1 MNEIDSFLWKFSNL
15 WRNGS
20 NANLTFDTHAGQA
33 SVTLRLGLGEFVGF
47 NQQQHQ
53 YFEQKKKR
61 LSPSK
66 LRRRERR
73 AAAVAQSSSAAEEE
87 SVSSVEMVNNVTMSP
102 ENSGILSCGS
112 NDDELK
118 LDSKKCEASVDGS
131 CLGAVKATENGI
143 CVSRSLDNSLGAD
156 KALGNG
162 CGAAK
167 ASEDNSTSEDVTLDN
182 FNDKDYNIYAYR
194 YWSLKHNESD
204 DVKKYFEEKLNASFE
219 ENKICDRHKLYHIYN
234 LSKSCA
240 NEYELMVKIKKHVK
254 GAEKSARSIQ
264 TGYSPDKEILVALK
278 SIS

>member
-1 MNEIDSFLWKFSNL
+1 MATRNMVNEIDSFIWKFSNL

-118 LDSKKCEASVDGS
+118 LDSIKCEASVDGS
-131 CLGAVKATENGI
+131 GLGAVKATENGI
-143 CVSRSLDNSLGAD
+143 CVSRFLNNSLVAD

-167 ASEDNSTSEDVTLDN
+167 ASEDNSTSEDVTSDN
-182 FNDKDYNIYAYR
+182 FNDKD
-194 YWSLKHNESD
+194 
-204 DVKKYFEEKLNASFE
+204 
-219 ENKICDRHKLYHIYN
+219 
-234 LSKSCA
+234 
-240 NEYELMVKIKKHVK
+240 
-254 GAEKSARSIQ
+254 
-264 TGYSPDKEILVALK
+264 EI
-278 SIS
+278 I